1 MAAIRAA
8 PSSGIALA
16 LKSGMPSMPR
26 EDAPAADDR
35 LDPSTLQD
43 LQEELADVEWFGRR
57 LLGRRRE
64 RLVGRPRWRTPP
76 TERLIWSRL
85 LAWRE

>member
-1 MAAIRAA
+1 
-8 PSSGIALA
+8 
-16 LKSGMPSMPR
+16 MPSMTR
-26 EDAPAADDR
+26 EDASAADDR
-35 LDPSTLQD
+35 QTTATLHD
-43 LQEELADVEWFGRR
+43 LQAELGEVEWFGRR

-64 RLVGRPRWRTPP
+64 RLVERPRWRTPP